1 MKTDSSPYKIS
12 ADSYRKQIVW
22 TPCTTV
28 GGWLVWFLAYTIR
41 CWHLRCMSN
50 ALRDGERK
58 ACAFAALGGLGR
70 QADKHSVVRIWLCAK
85 AAGVLGGGALTQRFC
100 RAVLNHIDAAA
111 GVVGVELD
119 GQLLVRPSI
128 QPVLHDT
135 IAGDLA
141 AVAAR
146 GRAKCAVA
154 GVHLGHGG
162 VAKQWADKA
171 EEAGGCKHRLEAL
184 HTILPFVT
192 IGVGF
197 LQDGLLL
204 MPRGS
209 VYPVCAVCAVHP
221 YLVCLV
227 ISGVWFNRRMH
238 GIYPCD
244 DARVREITS

>member
-1 MKTDSSPYKIS
+1 M
-12 ADSYRKQIVW
+12 RKLQVFW
-22 TPCTTV
+22 EAE
-28 GGWLVWFLAYTIR
+28 L
-41 CWHLRCMSN
+41 WHN
-50 ALRDGERK
+50 
-58 ACAFAALGGLGR
+58 
-70 QADKHSVVRIWLCAK
+70 
-85 AAGVLGGGALTQRFC
+85 
-100 RAVLNHIDAAA
+100 
-111 GVVGVELD
+111 